1 MRYFPERL
9 GTAWHKF
16 NKAEGGNVLMIFT
29 LAIIPIMG
37 LIGAAVDYSRA
48 NSDKA
53 AMQAAVDATALALSK
68 TVTTLTSSQVSQWA
82 TNYFNS
88 VFNRT
93 DVASG
98 KRLEF
103 GVARSPVA

>member
-48 NSDKA
+48 NSD
-53 AMQAAVDATALALSK
+53 
-68 TVTTLTSSQVSQWA
+68 
-82 TNYFNS
+82 
-88 VFNRT
+88 
-93 DVASG
+93 
-98 KRLEF
+98 
-103 GVARSPVA
+103 